1 MDPRDL
7 KSAST
12 YVNNQLAS
20 RGLLRGNPIPFH
32 KPGDDDGT
40 PAKIINLVHELIAR
54 RDREGEQ
61 REDLALTIR
70 TLRTTEVRQNETIEQ
85 LKEKNRELERRNAIL
100 DSQARSF
107 NSTLRT
113 VEASAN
119 ALRHEAARLK
129 TLLAQVRTQ
138 CANDIRKR
146 DIQIQKMKERLTDS
160 SRRGRAPMAHIS
172 VIGVPKGSV
181 SGGDEDGATTTAA
194 GNSLGADTAD
204 FLTTLSQGLADENDN
219 LIALIRQTLSTLKT
233 IQGLP
238 DNGGLHAPEED
249 VEDVEDVENP
259 VIAPPASFDA
269 LSDDLE
275 GVLYSLKELLNQP
288 NYVPLEEL
296 AERDAEIARLVAKN
310 ETLEEEWRKA
320 IELVDGWNKTLARN
334 LDKGKA
340 KESKAAAKERK
351 RGQRALADI
360 VNRKDNIAAPPEEDN
375 ETEDKLVGKEAET
388 ECVNDSRDEDMDDI
402 QLLVVEA
409 LNPVE
414 PTRRRSLR
422 NKEKQ
427 PKQTPS
433 PKSIVKKKRKS
444 TRKSRGLSSRE
455 LESLAS

>member
-32 KPGDDDGT
+32 KPGDADGT
-40 PAKIINLVHELIAR
+40 PAKIINLVHELITR

-70 TLRTTEVRQNETIEQ
+70 TLRTTEVRQNETIDQ
-85 LKEKNRELERRNAIL
+85 LKEKNRELERKNAIL
-100 DSQARSF
+100 DSQTRSF

-146 DIQIQKMKERLTDS
+146 DIQIQKMKERLTDT

-172 VIGVPKGSV
+172 VIGAPKGSV
-181 SGGDEDGATTTAA
+181 LGGGEDGTTTTAA
-194 GNSLGADTAD
+194 GNSLGADTTD

-238 DNGGLHAPEED
+238 DDGGLHAME
-249 VEDVEDVENP
+249 EDVEDVENP
-259 VIAPPASFDA
+259 VVAPPASFDA

-310 ETLEEEWRKA
+310 ETLEEEWKKA
-320 IELVDGWNKTLARN
+320 IELVDGWNKTLGRN
-334 LDKGKA
+334 FNKEKT
-340 KESKAAAKERK
+340 KESKAVAKERK

-360 VNRKDNIAAPPEEDN
+360 VNGKDNTAAPEEEEK
-375 ETEDKLVGKEAET
+375 ETEDKLVEKEVEA
-388 ECVNDSRDEDMDDI
+388 ECVNDSKDEDMDDI
-402 QLLVVEA
+402 QLLVVEESK
-409 LNPVE
+409 PVE

-427 PKQTPS
+427 PKHTPS
-433 PKSIVKKKRKS
+433 PTSMVKKKRKS
-444 TRKSRGLSSRE
+444 TRKTRGLSSRE
-455 LESLAS
+455 LESLVS

>member
-70 TLRTTEVRQNETIEQ
+70 TLRTTDVRQNETIEQ
-85 LKEKNRELERRNAIL
+85 LKEKNRELERKNAIL
-100 DSQARSF
+100 DSQTRSF

-146 DIQIQKMKERLTDS
+146 DIQIQRMKERLTDS
-160 SRRGRAPMAHIS
+160 SKRGRAPMAHIS
-172 VIGVPKGSV
+172 VIGAAKGSFL
-181 SGGDEDGATTTAA
+181 GGGEDGTTTTAA
-194 GNSLGADTAD
+194 GSSLEADTTD

-238 DNGGLHAPEED
+238 DDSGLHSTEED
-249 VEDVEDVENP
+249 AEDVENP
-259 VIAPPASFDA
+259 VVAPPASFDA

-296 AERDAEIARLVAKN
+296 AERDSEIARLVAKN
-310 ETLEEEWRKA
+310 ETLEEEWKKA
-320 IELVDGWNKTLARN
+320 IELVDGWNKTL
-334 LDKGKA
+334 GKNFEKERA
-340 KESKAAAKERK
+340 KESKVAAKGRK
-351 RGQRALADI
+351 RGQGALADI
-360 VNRKDNIAAPPEEDN
+360 VNGKDNIAAPGEE
-375 ETEDKLVGKEAET
+375 EKEMEKGTGAE
-388 ECVNDSRDEDMDDI
+388 CADDGRGEDMDDV
-402 QLLVVEA
+402 QLLVVEESK
-409 LNPVE
+409 PPE
-414 PTRRRSLR
+414 PARRRSLR
-422 NKEKQ
+422 NKVKQ
-427 PKQTPS
+427 PKQAPS
-433 PKSIVKKKRKS
+433 PKSVVKKKRKS
-444 TRKSRGLSSRE
+444 TRKTRSFSSRE
-455 LESLAS
+455 LESLVS

>member
-12 YVNNQLAS
+12 YVNNQLAA

-32 KPGDDDGT
+32 KPGEDDST

-70 TLRTTEVRQNETIEQ
+70 TLRTTEVKQNETIEQ
-85 LKEKNRELERRNAIL
+85 LKEKNRELERKNAIL
-100 DSQARSF
+100 DSQTRSF

-160 SRRGRAPMAHIS
+160 SKRGRAPMAHIT
-172 VIGVPKGSV
+172 VIGASKGSV
-181 SGGDEDGATTTAA
+181 LGGGEDGTATTAA
-194 GNSLGADTAD
+194 GNSLAADTTD

-238 DNGGLHAPEED
+238 DDDGLHATQED
-249 VEDVEDVENP
+249 AEDAENP
-259 VIAPPASFDA
+259 VAAPPASFDA

-310 ETLEEEWRKA
+310 ETLEKEWKKA
-320 IELVDGWNKTLARN
+320 IELVDGWNKTLGRKF
-334 LDKGKA
+334 DKERA
-340 KESKAAAKERK
+340 KESKVPAKERK

-360 VNRKDNIAAPPEEDN
+360 VNSRNDAAAPEEEEKEEEKEVADKPVEG
-375 ETEDKLVGKEAET
+375 ETRAE
-388 ECVNDSRDEDMDDI
+388 CANDRDEDMSDV
-402 QLLVVEA
+402 QLLVVEESKPA
-409 LNPVE
+409 E

-422 NKEKQ
+422 NKEKK

-444 TRKSRGLSSRE
+444 TRKTRSFSSRE
-455 LESLAS
+455 LESLVS